1 MPSRM
6 ELLAKNWKFQV
17 CAIIVIGI
25 IMLGVVGPFVTRNPS
40 EGAGGIYEP
49 PSFKFLLGTDMAG
62 GDIFAQLCTAIRDS
76 LWVGIIA
83 GLTALLIAVVVGG
96 FLAYKKGLVDEGAN
110 LVTNIFMVLPELVI
124 LIIIAALL
132 STRSLVVV
140 GLLMGLLS
148 WPWMARSIRSQIL
161 TLRERRFVDLAR
173 ISGKGDLTIVVKE
186 ILPNMLAY
194 VFLVLILGVSGA
206 IVWEASIS
214 VIGLGPTEGFTLG
227 KMLEWAIRFNAVSQ
241 GVWWYFAPPGL
252 TLVILTG
259 TLIMITAVIDDVLNP
274 KVRTE

>member
-1 MPSRM
+1 MKK
-6 ELLAKNWKFQV
+6 KNWKLYT
-17 CAIIVIGI
+17 GI
-25 IMLGVVGPFVTRNPS
+25 IILIFS
-40 EGAGGIYEP
+40 
-49 PSFKFLLGTDMAG
+49 LLMTPA
-62 GDIFAQLCTAIRDS
+62 
-76 LWVGIIA
+76 
-83 GLTALLIAVVVGG
+83 
-96 FLAYKKGLVDEGAN
+96 
-110 LVTNIFMVLPELVI
+110 
-124 LIIIAALL
+124 IIIAALL

-161 TLRERRFVDLAR
+161 SLRERKFVDLAR

-227 KMLEWAIRFNAVSQ
+227 KMLEWAISFNAVSQ

-252 TLVILTG
+252 VLVILTG